1 MTTRQR
7 TLTPFRQRASVG
19 RAGRTG
25 RGGAHRGSQARVG
38 RGERGGSSAIEL
50 VVIVPVILLVAG
62 LLIASARYAISQS
75 AVSGAAGEA
84 ARTAAFA
91 RTAGQARSD
100 ATATAQ
106 ADLHSHGLE
115 CLTTTVTIDTAAFN
129 QPAGTPGQ
137 VQATV
142 SCTVTYRDLL
152 LPGGS
157 ASAATLHATA
167 VQPLDIYRAR
177 R

>member
-1 MTTRQR
+1 MTTTRR
-7 TLTPFRQRASVG
+7 TGTRSDHRTSVG
-19 RAGRTG
+19 WT
-25 RGGAHRGSQARVG
+25 ARVSGEGEIVGREACGG

-50 VVIVPVILLVAG
+50 VIIVPVILLVAG

-75 AVSGAAGEA
+75 AVTGAAGEA

-129 QPAGTPGQ
+129 RTAGTPGQ
-137 VQATV
+137 VRATV

-157 ASAATLHATA
+157 ASAATLHQSA